1 MKVAF
6 VTPWYGANLAGGME
20 ALTRHLVTHLH
31 RAGLPLE
38 VWTTCIRDFHADW
51 ATNYHRPGRA
61 VEEGIPVH
69 RFAVKGRDRA
79 AFDRV
84 NWQLMQGL
92 RLSPANEQVYIN
104 EMINCPDLYDHIA
117 SHSNE
122 YLFVFIPYLFATTYF
137 GAQICPARSAIIPC
151 LHDEGY
157 AHMDLFRQLLPQ
169 VHTLIFNVEAELALV
184 ERLYGRSDSQVRA
197 VVGVGVETDFVAD
210 GNRFRQKYGLAEPF
224 LLYVG
229 RQETG
234 KNVPLL
240 LDYWA
245 SYVATTQ
252 TEMKLVLIGPGQ
264 VTIPEAVAGQVVNLG
279 FVPRQDK
286 YDAYAAAEL
295 FCQPSVNES
304 FSLVI
309 MESWLTQTPVL
320 VHGHCVVTRE
330 HCVRS
335 QGGLYFTN
343 ADEFGAVID
352 YLRDHPNTAQQMGRN
367 GRSYV
372 LANYQWPHIV
382 AQYRQLLAN
391 MGV

>member
-6 VTPWYGANLAGGME
+6 VTPWYGPNLAGGME
-20 ALTRHLVTHLH
+20 TLTRHLVTHLH
-31 RAGLPLE
+31 RAGLSLE
-38 VWTTCIRDFHADW
+38 VWATCIRDFHADW
-51 ATNYHRPGRA
+51 ATNYYRPGQT
-61 VEEGIPVH
+61 VEDGIPVH
-69 RFAVKGRDRA
+69 RFAVTGRDRA

-92 RLSPANEQVYIN
+92 RLSPADEQVYIN
-104 EMINCPDLYDHIA
+104 KMINCPGLYEHIA
-117 SHSNE
+117 DRSHE

-157 AHMDLFRQLLPQ
+157 AYMDLFRQLLPQ
-169 VHTLIFNVEAELALV
+169 VHTLIFNVEAELELV

-197 VVGVGVETDFVAD
+197 VIGVGVETEFVAD
-210 GNRFRQKYGLAEPF
+210 GDRFRQKYGLAEPF

-229 RQETG
+229 RQEAG

-245 SYVATTQ
+245 RYAATTQ

-264 VTIPEAVAGQVVNLG
+264 MPIPEAVAGQVVNLG

-286 YDAYAAAEL
+286 YDAYAAADL
-295 FCQPSVNES
+295 FCLPSVNES

-309 MESWLTQTPVL
+309 MESWLTETPVL

-352 YLRDHPNTAQQMGRN
+352 YLHDQPQTAQQMGRN

-372 LANYQWPHIV
+372 LANYQWPQIL

-391 MGV
+391 MAA

>member
-6 VTPWYGANLAGGME
+6 VTPWYGANLSGGME
-20 ALTRHLVTHLH
+20 ALTHHLVTHLH

-51 ATNYHRPGRA
+51 TANYHRPGRA

-69 RFAVKGRDRA
+69 RFAVQGRNRA

-92 RLSPANEQVYIN
+92 RLSPTDEQVYIK

-137 GAQICPARSAIIPC
+137 GAQICSARSAIIPC

-157 AHMDLFRQLLPQ
+157 ARMDLFRQLLPQ
-169 VHTLIFNVEAELALV
+169 VHTLIFNVEAEQALV

-210 GNRFRQKYGLAEPF
+210 ADRFRQKYGLAEPF

-229 RQETG
+229 RQEAG

-245 SYVATTQ
+245 SYVATAQ

-264 VTIPEAVAGQVVNLG
+264 VAIPEAVAGQVVNLG

-286 YDAYAAAEL
+286 YDAYAAADL

-309 MESWLTQTPVL
+309 MESWLTETPVL

-343 ADEFGAVID
+343 ADEFGAIID
-352 YLRDHPNTAQQMGRN
+352 YLRDHPQTAQQMGCN

-391 MGV
+391 MSA